1 MSRNAS
7 TQILTPLDF
16 SSPPPCSVVSVDR
29 PVEKK
34 ITRRQSRATSAYQT
48 CADCAASNPDWCSIK
63 HGIFLCLNCSGVH
76 RSLGVHV
83 SFVRSATMDTWTVA
97 QFAAMRAG
105 GNDKQRRF
113 FEKYGVAKA
122 TMAREKY
129 NTDVAVAYR
138 DKLRAL
144 AEGREWKKPKGLG
157 KAKSSS
163 KSSSSGRSASSRGGG
178 GFANAVATA
187 SSGRKKTASGR
198 NGAFDLATGTGSLLT
213 TAYVPGAEG
222 GEDGWRPPSPRPPR
236 GAIEGR
242 FLMGLSPQAWVAF
255 LKRLD
260 RQDDRAYHLRKMSAD
275 ERAQVVACMSGAPPP
290 PMPVFGRGD
299 DETRSRSSR
308 GKEER
313 TRNDI
318 GSVDPFGDRSETA
331 GGDGDGRTEP
341 RSGSDSNDDRA
352 RRARKPAKKKKD
364 WDESSDDDA
373 AIPSG
378 DGDGSDDDSDLN
390 RRAAATIGGVDSREA
405 VARKRAERQRR
416 ERAVAESAA
425 REREKA
431 EKKER
436 RRRKEARAATQAA
449 EAAAMMEAKLRA
461 SAFSVSGKPPGTRG
475 TPGPS
480 ASARRPP
487 EVGGFPGME
496 HVMPGPPPPAGA
508 RLGSNAYVGFG
519 NPAVSSGVGEAP
531 SDWMGGARRQT
542 ESALGQ
548 AKGWLSGALKT
559 MADRLDGAG
568 SGSSAGGAS
577 FGIQGGPMAEAEAA
591 RRRKQWEDA
600 QRGLFLDDRHV
611 GKAKAT
617 GRSGAEAAEA
627 RFYDDASASGSG
639 GSSGGSSSDS
649 DAGSPR
655 TRQRNLRARHGG
667 DDPANAFAASIK
679 GLASGFG
686 GQANL
691 GGFYSDED

>member
-1 MSRNAS
+1 MTRSILETKSRRS
-7 TQILTPLDF
+7 
-16 SSPPPCSVVSVDR
+16 
-29 PVEKK
+29 
-34 ITRRQSRATSAYQT
+34 RRRQT

-83 SFVRSATMDTWTVA
+83 SFVRSATMDTWTAA
-97 QFAAMRAG
+97 QFFAMRAG
-105 GNDKQRRF
+105 GNDKQRKF

-122 TMAREKY
+122 TPAREKY

-138 DKLRAL
+138 DKLKAV
-144 AEGREWKKPKGLG
+144 AEGREWKRPKGLG
-157 KAKSSS
+157 KAKSHSTSS
-163 KSSSSGRSASSRGGG
+163 RSSGRSRESREASG
-178 GFANAVATA
+178 GFADAG
-187 SSGRKKTASGR
+187 SLGASGKKKPAEKR
-198 NGAFDLATGTGSLLT
+198 GAFDLATGTGSLLT
-213 TAYVPGAEG
+213 AAYVPGAEG

-255 LKRLD
+255 LKQLD
-260 RQDDRAYHLRKMSAD
+260 RQDDRTYHLKKMSAD

-290 PMPVFGRGD
+290 PVPAFGTPRD
-299 DETRSRSSR
+299 DSGGGSLR
-308 GKEER
+308 GKER
-313 TRNDI
+313 TRGDI
-318 GSVDPFGDRSETA
+318 GSVNPFGAPAAKTAAAKTA
-331 GGDGDGRTEP
+331 GDTRS
-341 RSGSDSNDDRA
+341 SGSDSDDDR
-352 RRARKPAKKKKD
+352 RRARKPPKKKKD
-364 WDESSDDDA
+364 WDESSDDDETL
-373 AIPSG
+373 PKG
-378 DGDGSDDDSDLN
+378 GGSDDDLDLN
-390 RRAAATIGGVDSREA
+390 RRAAAAIGGGGAEA
-405 VARKRAERQRR
+405 VAQKRAERERR

-436 RRRKEARAATQAA
+436 RRRKEARAAVQAA

-461 SAFSVSGKPPGTRG
+461 SGFSSVSGKT
-475 TPGPS
+475 S

-487 EVGGFPGME
+487 EVGGFPGFE

-508 RLGSNAYVGFG
+508 RLGSNAYPGFG
-519 NPAVSSGVGEAP
+519 NPAVSGGSANEGG
-531 SDWMGGARRQT
+531 SDGWTGGARKQT
-542 ESALGQ
+542 DATVFGQ

-568 SGSSAGGAS
+568 ASSAGGGSSVSGAS
-577 FGIQGGPMAEAEAA
+577 FGIQGGPMAEAENA

-611 GKAKAT
+611 SR
-617 GRSGAEAAEA
+617 GRGSGAGAEANDES
-627 RFYDDASASGSG
+627 RFYDDEPESDSE
-639 GSSGGSSSDS
+639 GSSGSSSD
-649 DAGSPR
+649 DAAASPR
-655 TRQRNLRARHGG
+655 TRQRNLRARHGAE
-667 DDPANAFAASIK
+667 DPANAFAASIK